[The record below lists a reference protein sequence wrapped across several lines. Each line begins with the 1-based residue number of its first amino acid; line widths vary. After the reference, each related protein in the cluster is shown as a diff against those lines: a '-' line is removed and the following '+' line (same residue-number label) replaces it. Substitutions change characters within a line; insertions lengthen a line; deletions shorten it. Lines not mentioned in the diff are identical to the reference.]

1 MFFPVFLTP
10 DRKKIYCISLGCLPF
25 PIVIFILMGLT
36 CGITAGT
43 DDFYIDGTLPIAN
56 DIPHIQALLRRTPD
70 GPPLETDEYGFVPID
85 AYLDTGASG
94 ILLSRDTRDLLGVAK
109 EPGAIFVDAGVGGD
123 QYFEVSESLYI
134 NVADFEVSD
143 PMNPALYTNHY
154 GPWRTQLTIED
165 DLLIGPLDI
174 FGVPVM
180 GGKIVVLDP
189 SYLDL
194 DTFDFKGFTAALRK
208 PGAPDIPPV
217 DFEVLLRYTDFLYF
231 SHPDNIP
238 PFPVMGYNPIIEDIT
253 ISYNNQ
259 VSTGNWLFDTGAQ
272 SSFIS
277 TEQAYRLGLVDAD
290 GEPIVPP
297 DFTLPVGGI
306 GGSTEAPGYRIDSLS
321 MDTLQGFKLIY
332 GHPSLLVGDIGII
345 DEQTGEPIIL
355 DGVFGSNFLDMS
367 LTLEFDIVD
376 SPYSHI
382 VIDTVRGV
390 LGFDLKDIFTP
401 PAHCGDPNH
410 PYPPGDINRDCSVN
424 QADAA
429 ILAEFWLASGCDPN
443 YACHQADLNGDENV
457 NLLDLVLLQQNWQ
470 QSSWPPQ
477 CGDPGYPWLPGD
489 LNRDC
494 RIEQTDV
501 LSMLDEWLSNDCD
514 LLNWNCAGCDLNKD
528 GTVNL
533 VDFAILTQE
542 WLTCTHPAG
551 C

>member
-1 MFFPVFLTP
+1 
-10 DRKKIYCISLGCLPF
+10 
-25 PIVIFILMGLT
+25 
-36 CGITAGT
+36 
-43 DDFYIDGTLPIAN
+43 
-56 DIPHIQALLRRTPD
+56 
-70 GPPLETDEYGFVPID
+70 
-85 AYLDTGASG
+85 
-94 ILLSRDTRDLLGVAK
+94 
-109 EPGAIFVDAGVGGD
+109 
-123 QYFEVSESLYI
+123 
-134 NVADFEVSD
+134 
-143 PMNPALYTNHY
+143 
-154 GPWRTQLTIED
+154 
-165 DLLIGPLDI
+165 
-174 FGVPVM
+174 
-180 GGKIVVLDP
+180 
-189 SYLDL
+189 
-194 DTFDFKGFTAALRK
+194 
-208 PGAPDIPPV
+208 
-217 DFEVLLRYTDFLYF
+217 
-231 SHPDNIP
+231 
-238 PFPVMGYNPIIEDIT
+238 MGYNPVIENIT
-253 ISYNNQ
+253 ISYNGQ
-259 VSTGNWLFDTGAQ
+259 TSTGNWLFDTGAQ

-367 LTLEFDIVD
+367 FTLEFDMAD

-382 VIDTVRGV
+382 VIDTVRGT
-390 LGFDLKDIFTP
+390 LGFALKDFLP
-401 PAHCGDPNH
+401 LPAHCGDPNH

-443 YACHQADLNGDENV
+443 YACHQADLNGDGYV
-457 NLLDLVLLQQNWQ
+457 NLLDLARLQPNWQ
-470 QSSWPPQ
+470 KSTWPPQ

-501 LSMLDEWLSNDCD
+501 LQMLDEWLADDCD

-533 VDFAILTQE
+533 EDFAILTGR
-542 WLTCTHPAG
+542 WLTCTHPNG